1 MGACGRAG
9 TARRQSRGLASPT
22 VTRIAAKQ
30 RTVFACTECGQQSPK
45 WMGQCPACRTW
56 NTLQEELVAPEPK
69 GATPRGWGAAS
80 AARPLPL
87 REVEGAEEAR
97 TRT

>member
-1 MGACGRAG
+1 M
-9 TARRQSRGLASPT
+9 RGLASPT

-30 RTVFACTECGQQSPK
+30 KTVFACTECGQQSPK

-69 GATPRGWGAAS
+69 GATPRGWGPAS
-80 AARPLPL
+80 TWM
-87 REVEGAEEAR
+87 G
-97 TRT
+97 